1 MGQGDLL
8 HYTLDGNANNKQCET
23 SCKHFI
29 NHNLL
34 DNYFLNQ
41 RRRDYAKSMHMLFD
55 PPAPL
60 SHYFPFC
67 SNVEL
72 CLRPLTITC
81 KENRDYTKA
90 LVIKGKALTRMQC
103 PS

>member
-8 HYTLDGNANNKQCET
+8 HYNLDGNANNKQWEA

-55 PPAPL
+55 PPPPL
-60 SHYFPFC
+60 AITFHFVATLNFVYG
-67 SNVEL
+67 
-72 CLRPLTITC
+72 PLNI
-81 KENRDYTKA
+81 NA
-90 LVIKGKALTRMQC
+90 IA
-103 PS
+103 